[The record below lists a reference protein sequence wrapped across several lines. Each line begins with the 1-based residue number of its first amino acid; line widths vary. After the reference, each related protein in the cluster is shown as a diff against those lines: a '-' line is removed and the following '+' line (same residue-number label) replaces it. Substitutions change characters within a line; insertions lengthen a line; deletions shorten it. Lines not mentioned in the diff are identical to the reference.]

1 MSRMLQVPRTR
12 GAVSGLLLALL
23 GLWGALIP
31 LVGPYFHYAYTPD
44 SAWTLTAGRVWL
56 EIVPGAA
63 TFLGGIILL
72 ASASRPLA
80 MFGAELAAAAGAWF
94 ALGMVIIPL
103 WPAARTLDPGS
114 PAGTTTVLR
123 QLEHLGFY
131 TGLGVVIVFV
141 AALALGRL
149 TVVGVRDARLADR
162 GAPVAERE
170 PVAAERE
177 PVAAGTTT
185 RPITTTGTTTTGTT
199 ARTPHG
205 ERHHGYHHRACHRR
219 RTAGLPAYVR
229 PVAGR
234 TALTPLCG
242 VVPPGLTTA
251 VPWPSESPR
260 WSGHALE
267 HRYQL

>member
-1 MSRMLQVPRTR
+1 MTTMLQVPRSR
-12 GAVSGLLLALL
+12 GAVSGLLLVLL

-63 TFLGGIILL
+63 TFLGGLILL

-94 ALGMVIIPL
+94 ALGTVIIPL
-103 WPAARTLDPGS
+103 WPAASTLNPGF

-162 GAPVAERE
+162 SAAVAEPE
-170 PVAAERE
+170 PAA
-177 PVAAGTTT
+177 ADTTT
-185 RPITTTGTTTTGTT
+185 TAGPVTTTGTTTGTTT
-199 ARTPHG
+199 ARATGARTTGTGRPG
-205 ERHHGYHHRACHRR
+205 SRPTFGRWLVARR
-219 RTAGLPAYVR
+219 
-229 PVAGR
+229 
-234 TALTPLCG
+234 
-242 VVPPGLTTA
+242 
-251 VPWPSESPR
+251 
-260 WSGHALE
+260 
-267 HRYQL
+267 